1 MENELKRC
9 GWAKSDLEKE
19 YHDNVWGKP
28 IHDDHALFKKL
39 ILDGQQAGLS
49 WSIILKKMDGL
60 CAAYDDFNPCLLV
73 HYDTDKIDA
82 LLHDDRIIRN
92 RAKINAAVHNAKC
105 YDILC
110 EKFGSLNTFLWHY
123 VDGKTIVNHWKDLK
137 EIPATSPISDLIGRD
152 LKKLGFKFVG
162 STIVYAFMQ
171 AIGMVNDHLIDCSF
185 R

>member
-92 RAKINAAVHNAKC
+92 RAKINEPCITPNA
-105 YDILC
+105 ILY
-110 EKFGSLNTFLWHY
+110 SARNLAPS
-123 VDGKTIVNHWKDLK
+123 
-137 EIPATSPISDLIGRD
+137 IPFYGI
-152 LKKLGFKFVG
+152 
-162 STIVYAFMQ
+162 M
-171 AIGMVNDHLIDCSF
+171 
-185 R
+185 

>member
-19 YHDNVWGKP
+19 YHDNVWG
-28 IHDDHALFKKL
+28 DHALFKKL

-137 EIPATSPISDLIGRD
+137 EIPATSPISDLISRD

-171 AIGMVNDHLIDCSF
+171 AIGMVNDHLVDCSF